1 MPEYII
7 IRCSKYTKFIINTF
21 NGIIM
26 NREEARKKIE
36 QLTEIINYHNKL
48 YYTDDNPE
56 IEDYEYDKLFR
67 ELENLEIEFP
77 ELKKDESPTNKVGGT
92 ILEKFEKFEH
102 SIAMYS
108 LSNVMNEEEFW
119 DFDNRMKKELNEDNI
134 KYTVENKFDG
144 LALELIYEEG
154 KLTAAGTRGDGQI
167 GENVTNNVKMMSNV
181 PKKIKEKNKLIIRGE
196 ALITKKD
203 FEALNKEREELE
215 EIPFANA
222 RNAAAGGLRQLD
234 SSESKKRRL
243 KFFAYQIANYRDF
256 NLTNE
261 YKAMEFLSDLG
272 FTVEGVHGN
281 IDSKKVL
288 DIYYDIQE
296 NRSKIDYDID
306 GLVIKVDDVKYQ
318 EKLGFL
324 SRAPRFAAA
333 FKFKPEEKE
342 TILKNIEVQVGRTGA
357 LTPVAKLE
365 PVQVGGVTVSNVTLH
380 NPNEIKSKDIRIGD
394 TVVVIRSG
402 DVIPKITRVVLEKR
416 PPDSK
421 IFEFPNKCPVCKGDT
436 AVTDGDVIVRCIN
449 EECPSKITKY
459 IEYFVSKP
467 AMNMDG
473 IGKEWI
479 AAFTKSGLVK
489 TPADLYKITKEKL
502 FEFER
507 MGEKLAGNMLKSI
520 EDSKNTTL
528 KRFIYAL
535 GMRQVGET
543 TADLLAKYFTSI
555 ENFRKADIEDLQN
568 IEGIGEVS
576 AKSIYDFLNSEKASK
591 LIDDLLEAGVNPIF
605 EKLAAEESPITGK
618 NVVITGSIEGFT
630 RTSAK
635 EAAERL
641 GASVQ
646 SSVSKNTDILI
657 VGEKSGSKLKKA
669 QDLGIEIILA
679 DEFIKLA
686 NK

>member
-1 MPEYII
+1 
-7 IRCSKYTKFIINTF
+7 
-21 NGIIM
+21 M
-26 NREEARKKIE
+26 NLEEARKKIE
-36 QLTEIINYHNKL
+36 QLTATINYHNKL

-67 ELENLEIEFP
+67 ELENLEREFP
-77 ELKKDESPTNKVGGT
+77 ELKKDDSPTNKVGGT

-102 SIAMYS
+102 PIAMYS
-108 LSNVMNEEEFW
+108 LSNVMNEEEFLE
-119 DFDNRMKKELNEDNI
+119 FDNRMQKELNANNI

-144 LALELIYEEG
+144 LALELIYEKG
-154 KLTAAGTRGDGQI
+154 KLTVASTRGDGQV
-167 GENVTNNVKMMSNV
+167 GENVSNNVKMMNNV
-181 PKKIKEKNKLIIRGE
+181 PKSIKETKKLIVRGE

-203 FEALNKEREELE
+203 FEILNKEREELE

-222 RNAAAGGLRQLD
+222 RNAASGGLRQLD

-243 KFFAYQIANYRDF
+243 KFFAYQIANYKDF
-256 NLTNE
+256 DLTNE
-261 YKAMEFLSDLG
+261 YKSMEFLSELG
-272 FTVEGVHGN
+272 FTVEGVHPN
-281 IDSKKVL
+281 IDAKKVL
-288 DIYYDIQE
+288 ETYYDIQE
-296 NRSKIDYDID
+296 KRSKMDYEID

-324 SRAPRFAAA
+324 SRAPRFAVA

-402 DVIPKITRVVLEKR
+402 DVIPKIVRVVLEKR
-416 PPDSK
+416 PSDSK
-421 IFEFPNKCPVCKGDT
+421 VFEFPKKCPVCGGDT

-449 EECPSKITKY
+449 EECPSKITRY

-467 AMNMDG
+467 AMNMER

-479 AAFTKSGLVK
+479 AVFTKSGLVK
-489 TPADLYKITKEKL
+489 TPADLYKITRDDL
-502 FEFER
+502 FKFER
-507 MGEKLAGNMLKSI
+507 MGEKLASYMLESI
-520 EDSKNTTL
+520 ENSKNTTL

-535 GMRQVGET
+535 GIRQVGET
-543 TADLLAKYFTSI
+543 TADLLAKYFTSV
-555 ENFRKADIEDLQN
+555 ENFKKATINDLQN
-568 IEGIGEVS
+568 IEGIGEIS
-576 AKSIYDFLNSEKASK
+576 AKSIYDFLHNKKTLK
-591 LIDDLLEAGVNPIF
+591 LIDDLLDAGVNPVF
-605 EKLAAEESPITGK
+605 EKLTTVESPLTGK

-630 RTSAK
+630 RNSAK

-641 GASVQ
+641 GATVQ
-646 SSVSKNTDILI
+646 SAVSKNTDILI
-657 VGEKSGSKLKKA
+657 VGEKAGSKLKKA
-669 QDLGIEIILA
+669 QELGIQIMEA
-679 DEFIKLA
+679 DDFIKLA
-686 NK
+686 NI

>member
-1 MPEYII
+1 
-7 IRCSKYTKFIINTF
+7 
-21 NGIIM
+21 M
-26 NREEARKKIE
+26 NLEEARKKIE
-36 QLTEIINYHNKL
+36 QLTATINYHNKL

-67 ELENLEIEFP
+67 ELENLEREFP
-77 ELKKDESPTNKVGGT
+77 ELKKDDSPTNKVGGT

-102 SIAMYS
+102 PIAMYS
-108 LSNVMNEEEFW
+108 LSNVMNEEEFLE
-119 DFDNRMKKELNEDNI
+119 FDNRMQKELNTSKI

-144 LALELIYEEG
+144 LALELIYEKG
-154 KLTAAGTRGDGQI
+154 KLTVASTRGDGQV
-167 GENVTNNVKMMSNV
+167 GENVSNNVKMMNNV
-181 PKKIKEKNKLIIRGE
+181 PKSIKETKKLIVRGE

-203 FEALNKEREELE
+203 FEILNKEREELE

-222 RNAAAGGLRQLD
+222 RNAASGGLRQLD

-243 KFFAYQIANYRDF
+243 KFFAYQIANYKDF
-256 NLTNE
+256 DLTNE
-261 YKAMEFLSDLG
+261 YKSMEFLSELG
-272 FTVEGVHGN
+272 FTVEGVHPN
-281 IDSKKVL
+281 IDAKKVL
-288 DIYYDIQE
+288 ETYYDIQE
-296 NRSKIDYDID
+296 KRSKMDYEID

-324 SRAPRFAAA
+324 SRAPRFAVA

-402 DVIPKITRVVLEKR
+402 DVIPKIVRVVLEKR
-416 PPDSK
+416 PSDSK
-421 IFEFPNKCPVCKGDT
+421 VFEFPKKCPVCGGET

-449 EECPSKITKY
+449 EECPSKITRY

-467 AMNMDG
+467 AMNMER

-479 AAFTKSGLVK
+479 AVFTKSGLVK
-489 TPADLYKITKEKL
+489 TPADLYKITRDDL
-502 FEFER
+502 FKFER
-507 MGEKLAGNMLKSI
+507 MGEKLASYMLESI
-520 EDSKNTTL
+520 ENSKNTTL

-535 GMRQVGET
+535 GIRQVGET
-543 TADLLAKYFTSI
+543 TADLLAKYFTSV
-555 ENFRKADIEDLQN
+555 ENFKKATINDLQN
-568 IEGIGEVS
+568 IEGIGEIS
-576 AKSIYDFLNSEKASK
+576 AKSIYDFLHNKKTLK
-591 LIDDLLEAGVNPIF
+591 LIDDLLDAGVNPVF
-605 EKLAAEESPITGK
+605 EKLTTVESPLTGK

-630 RTSAK
+630 RNSAK

-641 GASVQ
+641 GATVQ
-646 SSVSKNTDILI
+646 SAVSKNTDILI
-657 VGEKSGSKLKKA
+657 VGEKAGSKLKKA
-669 QDLGIEIILA
+669 QELGIQIMEA
-679 DEFIKLA
+679 DDFIKLA
-686 NK
+686 NI

>member
-1 MPEYII
+1 
-7 IRCSKYTKFIINTF
+7 
-21 NGIIM
+21 M
-26 NREEARKKIE
+26 NLEEARKKIE
-36 QLTEIINYHNKL
+36 QLTATINYHNKL

-67 ELENLEIEFP
+67 ELENLEREFP
-77 ELKKDESPTNKVGGT
+77 ELKKDDSPTNKVGGT

-102 SIAMYS
+102 PIAMYS
-108 LSNVMNEEEFW
+108 LSNVMNEEEFLE
-119 DFDNRMKKELNEDNI
+119 FDNRMQKELNTSKI

-144 LALELIYEEG
+144 LALELIYEKG
-154 KLTAAGTRGDGQI
+154 KLTVASTRGDGQV
-167 GENVTNNVKMMSNV
+167 GENVTNNVKMMNNV
-181 PKKIKEKNKLIIRGE
+181 PKSIKDTKKLIVRGE

-203 FEALNKEREELE
+203 FEILNKEREELE

-222 RNAAAGGLRQLD
+222 RNAASGGLRQLD

-243 KFFAYQIANYRDF
+243 KFFAYQIANYKDF
-256 NLTNE
+256 DLTNE
-261 YKAMEFLSDLG
+261 YKSMEFLSELG
-272 FTVEGVHGN
+272 FTVEGVHPN
-281 IDSKKVL
+281 IDAKKVL
-288 DIYYDIQE
+288 ETYYDIQE
-296 NRSKIDYDID
+296 KRSKMDYEID

-324 SRAPRFAAA
+324 SRAPRFAVA

-402 DVIPKITRVVLEKR
+402 DVIPKIVRVVLEKR
-416 PPDSK
+416 PSDSK
-421 IFEFPNKCPVCKGDT
+421 VFEFPKKCPVCGGDT

-449 EECPSKITKY
+449 EECPSKITRY

-467 AMNMDG
+467 AMNMER

-479 AAFTKSGLVK
+479 AVFTKSGLVK
-489 TPADLYKITKEKL
+489 TPADLYKITRDDL
-502 FEFER
+502 FKFER
-507 MGEKLAGNMLKSI
+507 MGEKLASYMLESI
-520 EDSKNTTL
+520 ENSKNTTL

-535 GMRQVGET
+535 GIRQVGET
-543 TADLLAKYFTSI
+543 TADLLAKYFTSV
-555 ENFRKADIEDLQN
+555 ENFKKATIDDLQN
-568 IEGIGEVS
+568 IEGIGEIS
-576 AKSIYDFLNSEKASK
+576 AKSIYDFLYNKKTLK
-591 LIDDLLEAGVNPIF
+591 LIDDLLDAGVNPVF
-605 EKLAAEESPITGK
+605 EKLTTVESPLTGK

-630 RTSAK
+630 RNSAK

-641 GASVQ
+641 GATVQ
-646 SSVSKNTDILI
+646 SAVSKNTDILI
-657 VGEKSGSKLKKA
+657 VGEKAGSKLKKA
-669 QDLGIEIILA
+669 QELGIQIMEA
-679 DEFIKLA
+679 DDFIKLA
-686 NK
+686 NI

>member
-1 MPEYII
+1 
-7 IRCSKYTKFIINTF
+7 
-21 NGIIM
+21 M
-26 NREEARKKIE
+26 NLEEARKKIE
-36 QLTEIINYHNKL
+36 QLTATINYHNKL

-67 ELENLEIEFP
+67 ELENLEREFP
-77 ELKKDESPTNKVGGT
+77 ELKKDDSPTNKVGGT

-102 SIAMYS
+102 PIAMYS
-108 LSNVMNEEEFW
+108 LSNVMNEEEFLE
-119 DFDNRMKKELNEDNI
+119 FDNRMQKELNTSKI

-144 LALELIYEEG
+144 LALELIYEKG
-154 KLTAAGTRGDGQI
+154 KLTVASTRGDGQV

-181 PKKIKEKNKLIIRGE
+181 PKSIKETKKLIVRGE

-203 FEALNKEREELE
+203 FEILNKEREELE

-222 RNAAAGGLRQLD
+222 RNAASGGLRQLD

-243 KFFAYQIANYRDF
+243 KFFAYQIANYKDF
-256 NLTNE
+256 DLTNE
-261 YKAMEFLSDLG
+261 YKSMEFLSELG
-272 FTVEGVHGN
+272 FTVEGVHPN
-281 IDSKKVL
+281 IDAKKVL
-288 DIYYDIQE
+288 ETYYDIQE
-296 NRSKIDYDID
+296 KRSKMDYEID

-324 SRAPRFAAA
+324 SRAPRFAVA

-402 DVIPKITRVVLEKR
+402 DVIPKIVRVVLEKR
-416 PPDSK
+416 PSDSK
-421 IFEFPNKCPVCKGDT
+421 VFEFPKKCPVCGSDT

-449 EECPSKITKY
+449 EECPSKITRY

-467 AMNMDG
+467 AMNMER

-479 AAFTKSGLVK
+479 AVFTKSGLVK
-489 TPADLYKITKEKL
+489 TPADLYKITRDDL
-502 FEFER
+502 FKFER
-507 MGEKLAGNMLKSI
+507 MGEKLAGYMLESI
-520 EDSKNTTL
+520 ENSKNTTL

-535 GMRQVGET
+535 GIRQVGET

-555 ENFRKADIEDLQN
+555 DNFKKATIDDLQN
-568 IEGIGEVS
+568 IEGIGEIS
-576 AKSIYDFLNSEKASK
+576 AKSIYDFLHNKKTLK
-591 LIDDLLEAGVNPIF
+591 LIDDLLDAGVNPVF
-605 EKLAAEESPITGK
+605 EKLTTVESPLTGK

-630 RTSAK
+630 RNSAK

-641 GASVQ
+641 GATVQ
-646 SSVSKNTDILI
+646 SAVSKNTDILI
-657 VGEKSGSKLKKA
+657 VGEKAGSKLKKA
-669 QDLGIEIILA
+669 QELGIQIMEA
-679 DEFIKLA
+679 DDFIKLA
-686 NK
+686 NI

>member
-1 MPEYII
+1 
-7 IRCSKYTKFIINTF
+7 
-21 NGIIM
+21 M
-26 NREEARKKIE
+26 NLEEARKKIE
-36 QLTEIINYHNKL
+36 QLTATINYHNKL

-67 ELENLEIEFP
+67 ELENLEREFP
-77 ELKKDESPTNKVGGT
+77 EFKKDDSPTNKVGGT

-102 SIAMYS
+102 PIAMYS
-108 LSNVMNEEEFW
+108 LSNVMNEEEFLE
-119 DFDNRMKKELNEDNI
+119 FDNRMQKELNTSKI

-144 LALELIYEEG
+144 LALELIYEKG
-154 KLTAAGTRGDGQI
+154 KLTVASTRGDGQV
-167 GENVTNNVKMMSNV
+167 GENVTNNVKMMNNV
-181 PKKIKEKNKLIIRGE
+181 PKSIKETKKLIVRGE

-203 FEALNKEREELE
+203 FEILNKEREELE

-222 RNAAAGGLRQLD
+222 RNAASGGLRQLD

-243 KFFAYQIANYRDF
+243 KFFAYQIANYKDF
-256 NLTNE
+256 DLTNE
-261 YKAMEFLSDLG
+261 YKSMEFLSELG
-272 FTVEGVHGN
+272 FTVEGVHPN
-281 IDSKKVL
+281 IDAKKVL
-288 DIYYDIQE
+288 ETYYDIQE
-296 NRSKIDYDID
+296 KRSKMDYEID

-324 SRAPRFAAA
+324 SRAPRFAVA

-402 DVIPKITRVVLEKR
+402 DVIPKIVRVVLEKR
-416 PPDSK
+416 PSDSK
-421 IFEFPNKCPVCKGDT
+421 VFEFPKKCPVCGGDT

-449 EECPSKITKY
+449 EECPSKITRY

-467 AMNMDG
+467 AMNMER

-479 AAFTKSGLVK
+479 AVFTKSGLVK
-489 TPADLYKITKEKL
+489 TPADLYKITRDDL
-502 FEFER
+502 FKFER
-507 MGEKLAGNMLKSI
+507 MGEKLVSYMLESI
-520 EDSKNTTL
+520 ENSKNTTL

-535 GMRQVGET
+535 GIRQVGET
-543 TADLLAKYFTSI
+543 TADLLAKYFTSV
-555 ENFRKADIEDLQN
+555 ENFKKATIDDLQN
-568 IEGIGEVS
+568 IEGIGEIS
-576 AKSIYDFLNSEKASK
+576 AKSIYDFLHNKKTLK
-591 LIDDLLEAGVNPIF
+591 LIDDLLDAGVNPVF
-605 EKLAAEESPITGK
+605 EKLTTVESPLTGK

-630 RTSAK
+630 RNSAK

-641 GASVQ
+641 GATVQ
-646 SSVSKNTDILI
+646 SAVSKNTDILI
-657 VGEKSGSKLKKA
+657 VGEKAGSKLKKA
-669 QDLGIEIILA
+669 QELGIQIMEA
-679 DEFIKLA
+679 DDFIKLA
-686 NK
+686 NI

>member
-1 MPEYII
+1 M
-7 IRCSKYTKFIINTF
+7 
-21 NGIIM
+21 M
-26 NREEARKKIE
+26 NLEEAKQKIE
-36 QLTEIINYHNKL
+36 QLTETINYHNKL

-67 ELENLEIEFP
+67 ELENLEREFP
-77 ELKKDESPTNKVGGT
+77 ELKKDDSPTNKVGGT

-102 SIAMYS
+102 PIAMYS
-108 LSNVMNEEEFW
+108 LSNVMNEEEFLE
-119 DFDNRMKKELNEDNI
+119 FDNRMQKELNASKI

-144 LALELIYEEG
+144 LALELIYEKG
-154 KLTAAGTRGDGQI
+154 KLTVASTRGDGQV
-167 GENVTNNVKMMSNV
+167 GENVTNNVKMIGNV
-181 PKKIKEKNKLIIRGE
+181 PKSIKETKKLIVRGE

-234 SSESKKRRL
+234 SAESKKRRL
-243 KFFAYQIANYRDF
+243 KFFAYQIANYKDF
-256 NLTNE
+256 DLTNE
-261 YKAMEFLSDLG
+261 YKSMEFLSGLG
-272 FTVEGVHGN
+272 FTVEGVHPN
-281 IDSKKVL
+281 IDAKKVL
-288 DIYYDIQE
+288 ETYYNIQE
-296 NRSKIDYDID
+296 NRSKMDYEID

-324 SRAPRFAAA
+324 SRAPRFAVA

-402 DVIPKITRVVLEKR
+402 DVIPKIVRVVLEKR
-416 PPDSK
+416 PSDSK
-421 IFEFPNKCPVCKGDT
+421 VFEFPKKCPVCGGDT
-436 AVTDGDVIVRCIN
+436 AITDGDVIVRCIN
-449 EECPSKITKY
+449 DECPSKITRY

-467 AMNMDG
+467 AMNMER

-479 AAFTKSGLVK
+479 AVFTKSGLVK
-489 TPADLYKITKEKL
+489 TPADLYKIKRDDL
-502 FEFER
+502 FKFER
-507 MGEKLAGNMLKSI
+507 MGEKLASYMLESI
-520 EDSKNTTL
+520 ENSKNTTL

-535 GMRQVGET
+535 GIRQVGET

-555 ENFRKADIEDLQN
+555 DNFKKATIEDLQN
-568 IEGIGEVS
+568 IEGIGEIS
-576 AKSIYDFLNSEKASK
+576 AKSIYDFLNNKKSLK
-591 LIDDLLEAGVNPIF
+591 LIEDLINAGVNPVF
-605 EKLAAEESPITGK
+605 EKLTTVESPLTGK

-635 EAAERL
+635 ETAERL
-641 GASVQ
+641 GANVQ
-646 SSVSKNTDILI
+646 SAVSKNTDILI
-657 VGEKSGSKLKKA
+657 VGEKAGSKLKKA
-669 QDLGIEIILA
+669 QELGIQIMEA

-686 NK
+686 NL

>member
-1 MPEYII
+1 
-7 IRCSKYTKFIINTF
+7 
-21 NGIIM
+21 M
-26 NREEARKKIE
+26 NLEEARKKIE
-36 QLTEIINYHNKL
+36 QLTATINYHNKL

-67 ELENLEIEFP
+67 ELENLEREFP
-77 ELKKDESPTNKVGGT
+77 ELKKDDSPTNKVGGT

-102 SIAMYS
+102 PIAMYS
-108 LSNVMNEEEFW
+108 LSNVMNEEEFLE
-119 DFDNRMKKELNEDNI
+119 FDNRMQKELNTSKI

-144 LALELIYEEG
+144 LALELIYEKG
-154 KLTAAGTRGDGQI
+154 KLTVASTRGDGQV
-167 GENVTNNVKMMSNV
+167 GENVTNNVKMMNNV
-181 PKKIKEKNKLIIRGE
+181 PKSIKETKKLIVRGE

-203 FEALNKEREELE
+203 FEILNKEREELE

-222 RNAAAGGLRQLD
+222 RNAASGGLRQLD

-243 KFFAYQIANYRDF
+243 KFFAYQIANYKDF
-256 NLTNE
+256 DLTNE
-261 YKAMEFLSDLG
+261 YKSMEFLSELG
-272 FTVEGVHGN
+272 FTVEGVHPN
-281 IDSKKVL
+281 IDAKKVL
-288 DIYYDIQE
+288 ETYYDIQE
-296 NRSKIDYDID
+296 KRSKMDYEID

-324 SRAPRFAAA
+324 SRAPRFAVA

-342 TILKNIEVQVGRTGA
+342 TVLKNIEVQVGRTGA

-402 DVIPKITRVVLEKR
+402 DVIPKIVRVVLEKR
-416 PPDSK
+416 PSDSK
-421 IFEFPNKCPVCKGDT
+421 VFEFPKKCPVCGGET

-449 EECPSKITKY
+449 EECPSKITRY

-467 AMNMDG
+467 AMNMER

-479 AAFTKSGLVK
+479 AVFTKSGLVK
-489 TPADLYKITKEKL
+489 TPADLYKITRDDL
-502 FEFER
+502 FKFER
-507 MGEKLAGNMLKSI
+507 MGEKLASYMLESI
-520 EDSKNTTL
+520 ENSKNTTL

-535 GMRQVGET
+535 GIRQVGET

-555 ENFRKADIEDLQN
+555 DNFKKATIDDLQN
-568 IEGIGEVS
+568 IEGIGEIS
-576 AKSIYDFLNSEKASK
+576 AKSIYDFLHNKKTLK
-591 LIDDLLEAGVNPIF
+591 LIDDLLDAGVNPVF
-605 EKLAAEESPITGK
+605 EKLTTVESPLTGK

-630 RTSAK
+630 RNSAK

-641 GASVQ
+641 GATVQ
-646 SSVSKNTDILI
+646 SAVSKNTDILI
-657 VGEKSGSKLKKA
+657 VGEKAGSKLKKA
-669 QDLGIEIILA
+669 QELGIQIMEA
-679 DEFIKLA
+679 DDFIKLA
-686 NK
+686 NI

>member
-1 MPEYII
+1 
-7 IRCSKYTKFIINTF
+7 
-21 NGIIM
+21 M
-26 NREEARKKIE
+26 NLEEARKKIE
-36 QLTEIINYHNKL
+36 QLTATINYNNKL

-67 ELENLEIEFP
+67 ELENLEREFP
-77 ELKKDESPTNKVGGT
+77 ELKKEDSPTNKVGGT

-102 SIAMYS
+102 PIAMYS
-108 LSNVMNEEEFW
+108 LSNVMNEEEFLE
-119 DFDNRMKKELNEDNI
+119 FDNRMQKELNASSI

-144 LALELIYEEG
+144 LALELIYEKG
-154 KLTAAGTRGDGQI
+154 KLTVASTRGDGQV
-167 GENVTNNVKMMSNV
+167 GENVTNNVKMISNV
-181 PKKIKEKNKLIIRGE
+181 PKNIKETKKLIVRGE

-203 FEALNKEREELE
+203 FEVLNKEREELE

-234 SSESKKRRL
+234 SAESKKRRL
-243 KFFAYQIANYRDF
+243 KFFAYQIANYKDF
-256 NLTNE
+256 DLTNE
-261 YKAMEFLSDLG
+261 YKSMEFLSELG
-272 FTVEGVHGN
+272 FTVEGVHPN
-281 IDSKKVL
+281 IDAKKVL
-288 DIYYDIQE
+288 ETYYNIQE
-296 NRSKIDYDID
+296 NRSKMDYEID

-324 SRAPRFAAA
+324 SRAPRFAVA

-402 DVIPKITRVVLEKR
+402 DVIPKIVRVVLDKR
-416 PPDSK
+416 PLDSK
-421 IFEFPNKCPVCKGDT
+421 VFEFPKKCPVCGGDT
-436 AVTDGDVIVRCIN
+436 AITDGDVIVRCIN
-449 EECPSKITKY
+449 DECPSKITRY

-467 AMNMDG
+467 AMNIDG
-473 IGKEWI
+473 LGKEWI
-479 AAFTKSGLVK
+479 NAFTKSGLVK
-489 TPADLYKITKEKL
+489 TPADIYKITKKDL
-502 FEFER
+502 FKFER
-507 MGEKLAGNMLKSI
+507 MGEKLADNMIKSI
-520 EDSKNTTL
+520 EESKNTTL

-555 ENFRKADIEDLQN
+555 DNFKKATIEDLQN
-568 IEGIGEVS
+568 IEGIGEIS
-576 AKSIYDFLNSEKASK
+576 AKSIYDFLNNEKSLK
-591 LIDDLLEAGVNPIF
+591 LIEDLINAGVNPVF
-605 EKLAAEESPITGK
+605 EKLTTVESPLTGK

-635 EAAERL
+635 ETAERL
-641 GASVQ
+641 GATVQ
-646 SSVSKNTDILI
+646 SAVSKNTDILI
-657 VGEKSGSKLKKA
+657 VGEKAGSKLKKA
-669 QDLGIEIILA
+669 QELGIQIMES
-679 DEFIKLA
+679 DEFIKIA
-686 NK
+686 NL

>member
-1 MPEYII
+1 M
-7 IRCSKYTKFIINTF
+7 
-21 NGIIM
+21 M
-26 NREEARKKIE
+26 NLEEARNKIE
-36 QLTEIINYHNKL
+36 QLTKTINYHNKL

-67 ELENLEIEFP
+67 ELENLEREFP
-77 ELKKDESPTNKVGGT
+77 ELKKEDSPTNKVGGT

-102 SIAMYS
+102 PIAMYS
-108 LSNVMNEEEFW
+108 LSNVMNEAEFLE
-119 DFDNRMKKELNEDNI
+119 FDSRMQKELNASKI

-144 LALELIYEEG
+144 LALELIYEKG
-154 KLTAAGTRGDGQI
+154 KLTVASTRGDGQV
-167 GENVTNNVKMMSNV
+167 GENVTNNVKMINNV
-181 PKKIKEKNKLIIRGE
+181 PKSIKETKKLIIRGE

-203 FEALNKEREELE
+203 FEVLNKEREELE

-234 SSESKKRRL
+234 SAESKKRRL
-243 KFFAYQIANYRDF
+243 KFFAYQIANYKDF
-256 NLTNE
+256 DLTNE
-261 YKAMEFLSDLG
+261 YKSMEFLSELG
-272 FTVEGVHGN
+272 FTVEGVHPN
-281 IDSKKVL
+281 IDAKKVL
-288 DIYYDIQE
+288 ETYYNIQE
-296 NRSKIDYDID
+296 NRSKMDYDID

-324 SRAPRFAAA
+324 SRAPRFAVA

-402 DVIPKITRVVLEKR
+402 DVIPKIVRVVLDKR
-416 PPDSK
+416 PLDSK
-421 IFEFPNKCPVCKGDT
+421 VFEFPKKCPVCGGDT

-449 EECPSKITKY
+449 DECPSKITRY

-467 AMNMDG
+467 AMNIDG

-479 AAFTKSGLVK
+479 TAFTKSGLVK
-489 TPADLYKITKEKL
+489 TPADIYKITKKDL
-502 FEFER
+502 FKFER
-507 MGEKLAGNMLKSI
+507 MGEKLADNMIKSI
-520 EDSKNTTL
+520 EESKNTTL

-555 ENFRKADIEDLQN
+555 DNFKKATIEDLQN
-568 IEGIGEVS
+568 IEGIGEIS
-576 AKSIYDFLNSEKASK
+576 AKSIYDFLNNKKSLK
-591 LIDDLLEAGVNPIF
+591 LIEDLINAGVNPVF
-605 EKLAAEESPITGK
+605 EKLTTVESPLTGK

-635 EAAERL
+635 ETAERL
-641 GASVQ
+641 GATVQ
-646 SSVSKNTDILI
+646 SAVSKNTDILI
-657 VGEKSGSKLKKA
+657 VGEKTGSKLKKA
-669 QDLGIEIILA
+669 QELGIQIMEA
-679 DEFIKLA
+679 DKFIKLA
-686 NK
+686 NL

>member
-1 MPEYII
+1 
-7 IRCSKYTKFIINTF
+7 
-21 NGIIM
+21 M
-26 NREEARKKIE
+26 NLEEARKKIE
-36 QLTEIINYHNKL
+36 QLTATINYHNKL

-67 ELENLEIEFP
+67 ELENLEREFP
-77 ELKKDESPTNKVGGT
+77 ELKKDDSPTNKVGGT

-102 SIAMYS
+102 PIAMYS
-108 LSNVMNEEEFW
+108 LSNVMNEEEFLE
-119 DFDNRMKKELNEDNI
+119 FDNRMQKELNTSKI

-144 LALELIYEEG
+144 LALELIYEKG
-154 KLTAAGTRGDGQI
+154 KLTVASTRGDGQV
-167 GENVTNNVKMMSNV
+167 GENVTNNVKMMNNV
-181 PKKIKEKNKLIIRGE
+181 PKSIKETKKLIVRGE

-203 FEALNKEREELE
+203 FEILNKEREELE

-222 RNAAAGGLRQLD
+222 RNAASGGLRQLD
-234 SSESKKRRL
+234 SAESKKRRL
-243 KFFAYQIANYRDF
+243 KFFAYQIANYKDF
-256 NLTNE
+256 DLTNE
-261 YKAMEFLSDLG
+261 YKSMEFLSELG
-272 FTVEGVHGN
+272 FTVEGVHPN
-281 IDSKKVL
+281 IDAKKVL
-288 DIYYDIQE
+288 ETYYDIQE
-296 NRSKIDYDID
+296 KRSKMDYEID

-324 SRAPRFAAA
+324 SRAPRFAVA

-402 DVIPKITRVVLEKR
+402 DVIPKIVRVVLEKR
-416 PPDSK
+416 PSDSK
-421 IFEFPNKCPVCKGDT
+421 VFEFPKKCPVCGGET

-449 EECPSKITKY
+449 EECPSKITRY

-467 AMNMDG
+467 AMNMER

-479 AAFTKSGLVK
+479 AVFTKSGLVK
-489 TPADLYKITKEKL
+489 TPADLYKITRDDL
-502 FEFER
+502 FKFER
-507 MGEKLAGNMLKSI
+507 MGEKLASYMLESI
-520 EDSKNTTL
+520 ENSKNTTL

-535 GMRQVGET
+535 GIRQVGET
-543 TADLLAKYFTSI
+543 TADLLAKYFTSV
-555 ENFRKADIEDLQN
+555 ENFKKATIDDLQN
-568 IEGIGEVS
+568 IEGIGEIS
-576 AKSIYDFLNSEKASK
+576 AKSIYDFLHNKKTLK
-591 LIDDLLEAGVNPIF
+591 LIDDLLDAGVNPVF
-605 EKLAAEESPITGK
+605 EKLTTVESPLTGK

-641 GASVQ
+641 GATVQ
-646 SSVSKNTDILI
+646 SAVSKNTDILI
-657 VGEKSGSKLKKA
+657 VGEKAGSKLKKA
-669 QDLGIEIILA
+669 QELGIQIMEA
-679 DEFIKLA
+679 DDFIKLA
-686 NK
+686 NI

>member
-1 MPEYII
+1 
-7 IRCSKYTKFIINTF
+7 
-21 NGIIM
+21 M
-26 NREEARKKIE
+26 NLEEARKKIE
-36 QLTEIINYHNKL
+36 QLTATINYHNKL

-67 ELENLEIEFP
+67 ELENLEREFP
-77 ELKKDESPTNKVGGT
+77 ELKKDDSPTNKVGGT

-102 SIAMYS
+102 PIAMYS
-108 LSNVMNEEEFW
+108 LSNVMNEEEFLE
-119 DFDNRMKKELNEDNI
+119 FDNRMQKELNTSKI

-144 LALELIYEEG
+144 LALELIYEKG
-154 KLTAAGTRGDGQI
+154 KLTVASTRGDGQV

-181 PKKIKEKNKLIIRGE
+181 PKSIKETKKLIVRGE

-203 FEALNKEREELE
+203 FEILNKEREELE

-222 RNAAAGGLRQLD
+222 RNAASGGLRQLD

-243 KFFAYQIANYRDF
+243 KFFAYQIANYKDF
-256 NLTNE
+256 DLTNE
-261 YKAMEFLSDLG
+261 YKSMEFLSELG
-272 FTVEGVHGN
+272 FTVEGVHPN
-281 IDSKKVL
+281 IDAKKVL
-288 DIYYDIQE
+288 ETYYDIQE
-296 NRSKIDYDID
+296 KRSKMDYEID

-324 SRAPRFAAA
+324 SRAPRFAVA

-402 DVIPKITRVVLEKR
+402 DVIPKIVRVVLEKR
-416 PPDSK
+416 PSDSK
-421 IFEFPNKCPVCKGDT
+421 VFEFPKKCPVCGGET

-449 EECPSKITKY
+449 EECPSKITRY

-467 AMNMDG
+467 AMNMER

-479 AAFTKSGLVK
+479 AVFTKSGLVK
-489 TPADLYKITKEKL
+489 TPADLYKITRDDL
-502 FEFER
+502 FKFER
-507 MGEKLAGNMLKSI
+507 MGEKLASYMLESI
-520 EDSKNTTL
+520 ENSKNTTL

-535 GMRQVGET
+535 GIRQVGET
-543 TADLLAKYFTSI
+543 TADLLAKYFTSV
-555 ENFRKADIEDLQN
+555 ENFKKATIDDLQN
-568 IEGIGEVS
+568 IEGIGEIS
-576 AKSIYDFLNSEKASK
+576 AKSIYDFLHNKKTLK
-591 LIDDLLEAGVNPIF
+591 LIDDLLDAGVNPVF
-605 EKLAAEESPITGK
+605 EKLTTVESPLTGK

-641 GASVQ
+641 GATVQ
-646 SSVSKNTDILI
+646 SAVSKNTDILI
-657 VGEKSGSKLKKA
+657 VGEKAGSKLKKA
-669 QDLGIEIILA
+669 QELGIQIMEA

-686 NK
+686 NI

>member
-1 MPEYII
+1 
-7 IRCSKYTKFIINTF
+7 
-21 NGIIM
+21 M
-26 NREEARKKIE
+26 NLEEARKKIE
-36 QLTEIINYHNKL
+36 QLTATINYHNKL

-67 ELENLEIEFP
+67 ELENLEREFP
-77 ELKKDESPTNKVGGT
+77 ELKKDDSPTNKVGGT

-102 SIAMYS
+102 PIAMYS
-108 LSNVMNEEEFW
+108 LSNVMNEEEFLE
-119 DFDNRMKKELNEDNI
+119 FDNRMQKELNTSKI

-144 LALELIYEEG
+144 LALELIYEKG
-154 KLTAAGTRGDGQI
+154 KLTVASTRGDGQV
-167 GENVTNNVKMMSNV
+167 GENVTNNVKMMNNV
-181 PKKIKEKNKLIIRGE
+181 PKSIKDTKKLIVRGE

-203 FEALNKEREELE
+203 FEILNKEREELE

-222 RNAAAGGLRQLD
+222 RNAASGGLRQLD

-243 KFFAYQIANYRDF
+243 KFFAYQIANYKDF
-256 NLTNE
+256 DLTNE
-261 YKAMEFLSDLG
+261 YKSMEFLSELG
-272 FTVEGVHGN
+272 FTVEGVHPN
-281 IDSKKVL
+281 IDAKKVL
-288 DIYYDIQE
+288 ETYYDIQE
-296 NRSKIDYDID
+296 KRSKMDYEID

-324 SRAPRFAAA
+324 SRAPRFAVA

-342 TILKNIEVQVGRTGA
+342 TVLKNIEVQVGRTGA

-402 DVIPKITRVVLEKR
+402 DVIPKIVRVVLEKR
-416 PPDSK
+416 PSDSK
-421 IFEFPNKCPVCKGDT
+421 VFEFPKKCPVCGGDT

-449 EECPSKITKY
+449 EECPSKITRY

-467 AMNMDG
+467 AMNMER

-479 AAFTKSGLVK
+479 AVFTKSGLVK
-489 TPADLYKITKEKL
+489 TPADLYKITRDDL
-502 FEFER
+502 FKFER
-507 MGEKLAGNMLKSI
+507 MGEKLASYMLESI
-520 EDSKNTTL
+520 ENSKNTTL

-535 GMRQVGET
+535 GIRQVGET
-543 TADLLAKYFTSI
+543 TADLLAKYFTSV
-555 ENFRKADIEDLQN
+555 ENFKKATIDDLQN
-568 IEGIGEVS
+568 IEGIGEIS
-576 AKSIYDFLNSEKASK
+576 AKSIYDFLHNKKTLK
-591 LIDDLLEAGVNPIF
+591 LIDDLLDAGVNPVF
-605 EKLAAEESPITGK
+605 EKLTTVESPLTGK

-635 EAAERL
+635 ETAERL
-641 GASVQ
+641 GATVQ
-646 SSVSKNTDILI
+646 SAVSKNTDILI
-657 VGEKSGSKLKKA
+657 VGEKAGSKLKKA
-669 QDLGIEIILA
+669 QDLGIQIMEA

-686 NK
+686 NI

>member
-1 MPEYII
+1 
-7 IRCSKYTKFIINTF
+7 
-21 NGIIM
+21 M
-26 NREEARKKIE
+26 NKEEAKQKIK
-36 QLTEIINYHNKL
+36 QLTETINYHNKL

-67 ELENLEIEFP
+67 ELENLEREFP
-77 ELKKDESPTNKVGGT
+77 ELKKDDSPTNKVGGT

-102 SIAMYS
+102 PIAMYS
-108 LSNVMNEEEFW
+108 LSNVMNEEEFL
-119 DFDNRMKKELNEDNI
+119 DFDNRMQRELDASNI

-144 LALELIYEEG
+144 LALELIYEKG
-154 KLTAAGTRGDGQI
+154 KLTVASTRGDGQV

-181 PKKIKEKNKLIIRGE
+181 PKSIKEKNKLIVRGE

-222 RNAAAGGLRQLD
+222 RNAASGGLRQLD
-234 SSESKKRRL
+234 SAESKKRRL
-243 KFFAYQIANYRDF
+243 KFFAYQIANYKDF
-256 NLTNE
+256 DLTNE
-261 YKAMEFLSDLG
+261 YKSMEFLSDLG
-272 FTVEGVHGN
+272 FTVEGVHAN
-281 IDSKKVL
+281 IDAKKVL
-288 DIYYDIQE
+288 ETYYDIQE
-296 NRSKIDYDID
+296 KRSKMDYEID

-324 SRAPRFAAA
+324 SRAPRFAVA

-342 TILKNIEVQVGRTGA
+342 TVLKNIEVQVGRTGA

-416 PPDSK
+416 PEDSK
-421 IFEFPNKCPVCKGDT
+421 PFEFPKKCPVCGGDT

-449 EECPSKITKY
+449 EECPSKITRY

-467 AMNMDG
+467 AMNMER

-479 AAFTKSGLVK
+479 AVFTKSGLVK
-489 TPADLYKITKEKL
+489 TPADLYKITRDDL
-502 FEFER
+502 FKFER
-507 MGEKLAGNMLKSI
+507 MGEKLASYMLESI
-520 EDSKNTTL
+520 ENSKNTTL

-535 GMRQVGET
+535 GIRQVGET

-555 ENFRKADIEDLQN
+555 ENFKKATIEDLQN
-568 IEGIGEVS
+568 IEGIGEIS
-576 AKSIYDFLNSEKASK
+576 AKSIYDFLHNEKTLK
-591 LIDDLLEAGVNPIF
+591 LIDDLLAAGVNPVF
-605 EKLAAEESPITGK
+605 EKVVTVESPLTGK

-641 GASVQ
+641 GATVQ
-646 SSVSKNTDILI
+646 SAVSKNTDILI
-657 VGEKSGSKLKKA
+657 VGEKAGSKLKKA
-669 QDLGIEIILA
+669 QDLGIEIMEA
-679 DEFIKLA
+679 DEFIKLS
-686 NK
+686 NG

>member
-1 MPEYII
+1 
-7 IRCSKYTKFIINTF
+7 
-21 NGIIM
+21 M
-26 NREEARKKIE
+26 NKEEANKKIE

-67 ELENLEIEFP
+67 ELENLEREFP
-77 ELKKDESPTNKVGGT
+77 ELKKDESPTNKVGGI
-92 ILEKFEKFEH
+92 ILDKFEKFEH
-102 SIAMYS
+102 PIAMYS
-108 LSNVMNEEEFW
+108 LSNVMTEDEFL
-119 DFDNRMKKELNEDNI
+119 DFDARMKKELNQISI

-144 LALELIYEEG
+144 LAIELIYENG
-154 KLTAAGTRGDGQI
+154 KLTAASTRGDGQI
-167 GENVTNNVKMMSNV
+167 GENVTNNVKMMNNV
-181 PKKIKEKNKLIIRGE
+181 PKSIKEKNKLIVRGE

-203 FEALNKEREELE
+203 FKALNKEREELE
-215 EIPFANA
+215 EMPFANA

-243 KFFAYQIANYRDF
+243 KFFAYQIANYKDF
-256 NLTNE
+256 DLTNE
-261 YKAMEFLSDLG
+261 YKSMDFLSDLG
-272 FTVEGVHGN
+272 FTVEGVHPN
-281 IDSKKVL
+281 IDAEKVL
-288 DIYYDIQE
+288 EIYYDIQE
-296 NRSKIDYDID
+296 NRNKMDYDID

-342 TILKNIEVQVGRTGA
+342 TILKNIDVQVGRTGA

-380 NPNEIKSKDIRIGD
+380 NPNEIKSKDIRVGD
-394 TVVVIRSG
+394 TVVIIRSG
-402 DVIPKITRVVLEKR
+402 DVIPKITRVVLDKR
-416 PPDSK
+416 PEDSK
-421 IFEFPNKCPVCKGDT
+421 PFEFPNKCPVCGGDT

-449 EECPSKITKY
+449 EECPSRITRY
-459 IEYFVSKP
+459 IEYFVSKQ
-467 AMNMDG
+467 AMNIDG

-489 TPADLYKITKEKL
+489 TPADLYKITKKQL

-507 MGEKLAGNMLKSI
+507 MGEKLAGNMLNSI
-520 EDSKNTTL
+520 KESKNTTL

-543 TADLLAKYFTSI
+543 TADLLAKYFASV
-555 ENFRKADIEDLQN
+555 ENFKKASIEDLEN
-568 IEGIGEVS
+568 IEGIGEIS
-576 AKSIYDFLNSEKASK
+576 AKSIYDFLHNDNSLK
-591 LIDDLLEAGVNPIF
+591 LIDDLLAEGINPVF
-605 EKLAAEESPITGK
+605 EKHSIVQSPLTGK

-646 SSVSKNTDILI
+646 SGVSKNTDILI
-657 VGEKSGSKLKKA
+657 AGEKAGSKLKKA
-669 QDLGIEIILA
+669 QDLGIHIMEA
-679 DEFIKLA
+679 DEFIKLTR
-686 NK
+686 